1 MARVTKALAAKAR
14 HKKILKSTKG
24 HYGARSRLF
33 KTSKQSSIKGFNML
47 SGIERIEK
55 EASDHYGFLE

>member
-1 MARVTKALAAKAR
+1 MAQEAGCSKLQNNQALKR
-14 HKKILKSTKG
+14 
-24 HYGARSRLF
+24 
-33 KTSKQSSIKGFNML
+33 FNML